1 MSKSIALSLL
11 DQGNT
16 GTEILSILDAIASDN
31 VSGFDYIESPQIES
45 VLGISNLGEVAF

>member
-1 MSKSIALSLL
+1 MSKSVVLSLL
-11 DQGNT
+11 AQGNT
-16 GTEILSILDAIASDN
+16 GNEILSILDSIVSDN